1 MSFISSPVGLSIPG
15 RTVCSLISQCVSFA
29 YINSL
34 FLGFSSGFKMASNYA
49 SLVKEAVQLLDK
61 FRASRQCLDDF
72 TEDAMKDLQ
81 DMDMLQRKFIL
92 DVVSGCVEQKKLLD
106 VVINAFFGQHVKSVS
121 RGERSQFVVICY
133 LATFLLDDL
142 GLQCFSS
149 IVKSLDIKK
158 MHMFLGFFF
167 SNLTTWIQDEWNNI
181 YDSAFVAKQWIGPL
195 LRWRPEIDILMDQ
208 LAVKI
213 SQGNLLKKAATKTTE
228 PQEFALTE
236 PKPRPLPMPE
246 LIPQQKKCKPVPSST
261 YKAPKEKQIIE
272 ENKQKNHQKAQELLY
287 EANIKQFRCGNPQK
301 SEHTKRV
308 MSKIEE
314 DLDSRLKPNSFH
326 SRGAPSSNK
335 AVSYPIKLN
344 NAAILRKE
352 ALYKRWV
359 EEEVQRI
366 ERLVQGERD
375 PSSFLQWQKEM
386 REKDLQEQLPKI
398 ERRHLEACISEQE
411 AALARKRIME
421 RNQKAA
427 QLKKEETAQLMQ
439 RYAEKRLQEEKE
451 IKDLVQQ
458 VADGHKNSKAAKEKL
473 QKLKQSIVKEVSEQ
487 NQELLHQALEEAEA
501 EMSRKFEVI
510 REIHS
515 IESLPRMKFKK
526 FDDTDTVGH
535 ELLGEMSLYET
546 KERLAHL
553 KNKQQAE
560 QEEKRKLILEEKQKQ
575 KQQLMEKLDAIN
587 FHSSVLAQATAIR
600 KEERK
605 AEKELIQQV
614 VAQDETVLAL
624 KKMLEEKKQERQK
637 LKQTES
643 KVKGHEQTGGHTG
656 THSQASV
663 KSWEELEQSLSRLVE
678 NFS

>member
-15 RTVCSLISQCVSFA
+15 RTVCSLISQFVSFA

-34 FLGFSSGFKMASNYA
+34 FVGFSSGFKMASNYA

-121 RGERSQFVVICY
+121 RVERSQFVVICY

-181 YDSAFVAKQWIGPL
+181 YDAAFVAKQWIGPL

-272 ENKQKNHQKAQELLY
+272 ENKQKNHQKAQ
-287 EANIKQFRCGNPQK
+287 
-301 SEHTKRV
+301 RV

-366 ERLVQGERD
+366 DRLVQGESD

-487 NQELLHQALEEAEA
+487 NQELLRQALEEAEA

-510 REIHS
+510 REIHC

-605 AEKELIQQV
+605 AEKEFIQQV

-643 KVKGHEQTGGHTG
+643 KVKAPEQRRGHTG
-656 THSQASV
+656 THSEASV
-663 KSWEELEQSLSRLVE
+663 KSWEELEQSLTRLVE

>member
-1 MSFISSPVGLSIPG
+1 
-15 RTVCSLISQCVSFA
+15 
-29 YINSL
+29 
-34 FLGFSSGFKMASNYA
+34 MASNYA

-121 RGERSQFVVICY
+121 RVERSQFVVICY

-181 YDSAFVAKQWIGPL
+181 YDAAFVAKQWIGPL

-301 SEHTKRV
+301 SEHTMVCMCVSVCVCVCEGGLVFCWLQHHLILVPQR
-308 MSKIEE
+308 
-314 DLDSRLKPNSFH
+314 
-326 SRGAPSSNK
+326 

-366 ERLVQGERD
+366 DRLVQGESD

-473 QKLKQSIVKEVSEQ
+473 QKLKQSIDVSEGKLQ
-487 NQELLHQALEEAEA
+487 YY
-501 EMSRKFEVI
+501 
-510 REIHS
+510 
-515 IESLPRMKFKK
+515 
-526 FDDTDTVGH
+526 
-535 ELLGEMSLYET
+535 LLGEMSLYET

-575 KQQLMEKLDAIN
+575 KQQLMEKLDKCA
-587 FHSSVLAQATAIR
+587 HVYVLMLVLPCGR

-605 AEKELIQQV
+605 AEKEFIQQV

-643 KVKGHEQTGGHTG
+643 KVKAPEQRRGHTG
-656 THSQASV
+656 THSEV
-663 KSWEELEQSLSRLVE
+663 ILKSTTKKK
-678 NFS
+678 